1 MNVYEKLVINTDG
14 GSRGNPGPSAVG
26 ISMSV
31 NQEKIAELSDYI
43 GITTNNVAEYT
54 AVIKALEY
62 LINQNIQSTQIDF
75 VLDSELVVKQIKGLY
90 KIKQPHLQDLN
101 FKIKNLIKL
110 LYTNSQTKEINFNHV
125 LREKN
130 KAADLLVNSCLDSQK

>member
-1 MNVYEKLVINTDG
+1 MSVYEKLTINTDG
-14 GSRGNPGPSAVG
+14 GSRGNPGKSAIG
-26 ISMSV
+26 IYISA
-31 NQEKIAELSDYI
+31 NEEKVTEISEYI

-54 AVIKALEY
+54 AVIRSLEY
-62 LINQNIQSTQIDF
+62 LVDQNIQSSKIDF

-101 FKIKNLIKL
+101 IKIKNLIKQ
-110 LYTNSQTKEINFNHV
+110 LYSNSQIKEINFSHV

-130 KAADLLVNSCLDSQK
+130 KQADALVNSCLDSQN

>member
-1 MNVYEKLVINTDG
+1 MNIYEKLVINTDG

-31 NQEKIAELSDYI
+31 NEEKVTELSEYI
-43 GITTNNVAEYT
+43 GVTTNNVAEYT

-62 LINQNIQSTQIDF
+62 LVEQKIQSSQIDF

-90 KIKQPHLQDLN
+90 KIKQTHLQDL
-101 FKIKNLIKL
+101 FLTIKNLIKQ
-110 LYTNSQTKEINFNHV
+110 LYTNSQIKEISFNHV

-130 KAADLLVNSCLDSQK
+130 KVADHLVNTCLDSQK

>member
-26 ISMSV
+26 VYISTKDK
-31 NQEKIAELSDYI
+31 KIAELSDYI

-101 FKIKNLIKL
+101 FKIKNLIKQ

-130 KAADLLVNSCLDSQK
+130 KVADLLVNSCLDSQK

>member
-1 MNVYEKLVINTDG
+1 MSVYEKLTINTDG

-31 NQEKIAELSDYI
+31 NQEKIAELSEYI
-43 GITTNNVAEYT
+43 GVTTNNVAEYT

-62 LINQNIQSTQIDF
+62 LINQNIQSAQIDF

-101 FKIKNLIKL
+101 FKIKNLIKQ
-110 LYTNSQTKEINFNHV
+110 LYTNSQTEEIKFNHV

>member
-1 MNVYEKLVINTDG
+1 MNIYEKLVINTDG

-31 NQEKIAELSDYI
+31 NEEKVAELSEYI
-43 GITTNNVAEYT
+43 GVTTNNVAEYT

-62 LINQNIQSTQIDF
+62 LVEQKIQSSQIDF

-90 KIKQPHLQDLN
+90 KIKQPHLQDL
-101 FKIKNLIKL
+101 FLTIKNLIKQ
-110 LYTNSQTKEINFNHV
+110 LYTNSQIKEISFNHV

-130 KAADLLVNSCLDSQK
+130 KVADHLVNTCLDSQK